1 MVRISMKRVSLSIA
15 AAAAF
20 LAGCQTQPVQ
30 QMSYKQLVTLT
41 DQLDARCAAQGAPP
55 GTRNYKAC
63 FKQEAN
69 REVYTRAANR
79 QRIRAI
85 GNGLAAAGAAAQAN
99 QPVQT
104 NCTRT
109 TWGAV
114 NCTSY

>member
-1 MVRISMKRVSLSIA
+1 MKQVVLSA
-15 AAAAF
+15 VASVF
-20 LAGCQTQPVQ
+20 LLGGCQTKAIH
-30 QMSYKQLVTLT
+30 QMSYSELRTVS

-63 FKQEAN
+63 FKQEAS
-69 REVYTRAANR
+69 REVYTRHANR

-85 GNGLAAAGAAAQAN
+85 GNGLAAAGAASQAS

-114 NCTSY
+114 NCMSY